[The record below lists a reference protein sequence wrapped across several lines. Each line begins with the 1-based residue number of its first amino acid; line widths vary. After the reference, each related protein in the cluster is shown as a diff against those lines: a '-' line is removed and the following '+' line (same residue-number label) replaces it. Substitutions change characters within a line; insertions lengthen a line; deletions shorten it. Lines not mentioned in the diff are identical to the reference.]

1 VELLEQD
8 IKKLLQ
14 DSLTSAQAKPDRGK
28 SLQEINQNR
37 SRSWVNTLAEQLKI
51 VYEAEPDVTVFSKYD
66 RSHRKDFRLNELLY
80 DIVVCRV
87 DEVASSTHKKKLC
100 YIKETLWQVESE
112 FAHDSRQAL
121 IDFNKLV
128 LGSARN
134 KLFIGPQVRKGGEH
148 SFLNVL
154 KPAALACTGSVYIAL
169 VPHPAKW
176 KDTNSTVRLWSMKT

>member
-1 VELLEQD
+1 MELIEQD
-8 IKKLLQ
+8 IKQLLQ
-14 DSLTSAQAKPDRGK
+14 NSLTLAQAEPDKGK

-37 SRSWVNTLAEQLKI
+37 SRSWVNTLAEQLQN
-51 VYEAEPDVTVFSKYD
+51 VYKAESSVTVFSKYGH
-66 RSHRKDFRLNELLY
+66 SHRNDFRLNELLY

-87 DEVASSTHKKKLC
+87 DEVASSTHKKKMY

-128 LGSARN
+128 LGSAQN
-134 KLFIGPQVRKGGEH
+134 KLFIGPQVRKGREQ

-154 KPAALACTGSVYIAL
+154 KPAALACTGNVYVAL

-176 KDTNSTVRLWSMKT
+176 KDTDSAVRLWSMKT